1 MKNWKNNRGR
11 LLNKKNNLDN
21 NKINLLN
28 LYNYDFKK
36 FLQKEIN
43 IKRIIDLEF
52 SKINYIDNKG
62 IKKYF
67 RWKKM
72 QN

>member
-28 LYNYDFKK
+28 LYNYDFKE